1 MRTSMGRV
9 IMVKSFAS
17 AYKTEQLETNKLGEM
32 HSRDP
37 DAEGGQVSLAS
48 SSSVKRFIDAV
59 KAAYRDSPSL
69 IVCKST
75 AEA

>member
-1 MRTSMGRV
+1 MGRV
-9 IMVKSFAS
+9 IMVKSFAT
-17 AYKTEQLETNKLGEM
+17 AYNKTEQLETNKLGEM

-59 KAAYRDSPSL
+59 KAAYRDSPSPHSL
-69 IVCKST
+69 LKPG
-75 AEA
+75 